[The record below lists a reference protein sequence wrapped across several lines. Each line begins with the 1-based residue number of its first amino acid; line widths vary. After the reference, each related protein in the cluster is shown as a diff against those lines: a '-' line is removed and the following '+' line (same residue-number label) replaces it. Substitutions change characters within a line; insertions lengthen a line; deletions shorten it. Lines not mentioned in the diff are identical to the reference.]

1 MCTIPTSM
9 NKQFPK
15 SYRTIAISLAAIGI
29 LALALSGTFSAISR
43 WVTKPLT
50 TVQTWVSNQY
60 LGIETFLSAS
70 QDIRDIRQQN
80 TELEAENARMQAQI
94 VELQQQLVEFKIL
107 SALLEFARANPEHQY
122 IGASVIGR
130 DPSPFLN
137 YIIINRGSDD
147 GLRRGMPVV
156 SQNGLA
162 GRVVQVTASGARV
175 SLITDPVTSIN
186 VRVEPSRSA
195 AVLAGSITGDITLE
209 QIPQDADVQPGNLI
223 LTSGLGGTYPA
234 NIIVGQVTSVRSRE
248 NALFQSASVQPVT
261 DFSDLSIVL
270 VITNFEPV
278 DLSPLLPESAAP

>member
-1 MCTIPTSM
+1 M
-9 NKQFPK
+9 NIRFPK
-15 SYRTIAISLAAIGI
+15 STRTIAISLVAIGI
-29 LALALSGTFSAISR
+29 LALALSGTFSALGRIISS
-43 WVTKPLT
+43 PLT
-50 TVQTWVSNQY
+50 SIQTWISGQY
-60 LGIETFLSAS
+60 QGVDNFLSAS
-70 QDIRDIRQQN
+70 GDIQEIHQQN
-80 TELEAENARMQAQI
+80 AELEAENARMQAQI
-94 VELQQQLVEFKIL
+94 VELQQQLVEFEIL
-107 SALLEFARANPEHQY
+107 SALLEFARANPEYQY

-156 SQNGLA
+156 TQNGLA

-175 SLITDPVTSIN
+175 SLITDPVTRIN
-186 VRVEPSRSA
+186 VRIEPSRSA

-223 LTSGLGGTYPA
+223 LTSGLGGNYPA

-278 DLSPLLPESAAP
+278 DLGPLVPESGAP